1 MTIELKD
8 MGVVDYESV
17 YRNMVEFTL
26 SRNHLTTDEIW
37 FVEHPPVYT
46 LGLGGD
52 VKHILNADDIPVV
65 KTDRGGQVTYHGPG
79 QLVAYLMLDLSQR
92 PYAAKKFVNLI
103 EEAII
108 QTLAKYKISSSR
120 RDKAPGVYV
129 DDKKIA
135 ALGIRLKKG
144 CSYHGLSINV
154 DMNLTPF
161 RGINPCGYTNLECT
175 QMIDYKTDVNI
186 QHVKKYVYANL
197 VKYLDVY
204 SDRINNVA

>member
-1 MTIELKD
+1 M
-8 MGVVDYESV
+8 
-17 YRNMVEFTL
+17 
-26 SRNHLTTDEIW
+26 
-37 FVEHPPVYT
+37 
-46 LGLGGD
+46 D
-52 VKHILNADDIPVV
+52 VKHFLNADVIPVV

-175 QMIDYKTDVNI
+175 QMIDYKSDVNI